1 MIPMTDVIVKNVSA
15 PAPSKI
21 TARQIET
28 DARLQQLGKE
38 ITERLEKAR
47 KNRQLAEDHIIAVNA
62 RIAEAKKLCDDG
74 GFKKF
79 RELFCPQ
86 LGKSQ
91 AYALHA
97 IGAGKKTLEQHRNEQ
112 RDRQRKSRSNQK
124 SPPANSVTVTEDQ
137 RTHNPELHAGGNEP
151 RKDQSAIATSA
162 IASGDGTLSRFSGL
176 LLELVRITDK
186 KRAKRFDRASVSAND
201 LRKLGSLLINVA
213 DLKESA
219 VADPAPIVS
228 GCDIAPVGSLQPGT
242 KS

>member
-1 MIPMTDVIVKNVSA
+1 MIPMIDVIAKSVPA
-15 PAPSKI
+15 PAPPKI
-21 TARQIET
+21 SARQIET

-47 KNRQLAEDHIIAVNA
+47 KYDQLAEDHIIAVNA
-62 RIAEAKKLCDDG
+62 RIAEAKELCDDG

-86 LGKSQ
+86 LGKAQ
-91 AYALHA
+91 AYVLHA

-112 RDRQRKSRSNQK
+112 RDRQRKSRSNRK
-124 SPPANSVTVTEDQ
+124 SPPPNSVTVTEHQ
-137 RTHNPELHAGGNEP
+137 RTHNPELHAGGNKP
-151 RKDQSAIATSA
+151 RKDQSP

-186 KRAKRFDRASVSAND
+186 KMAKRFDRTNVSAND
-201 LRKLGSLLINVA
+201 LRKLGNLLTSVA
-213 DLKESA
+213 DLKEST

-228 GCDIAPVGSLQPGT
+228 GRDIAPVDILQPGS